1 MFKITQSPGD
11 HFGRHSVRD
20 YSFLQNC
27 LIITSKGA
35 IPGGLKLLE
44 ILNKIFLSDILY
56 SVMKKY
62 NIISLYSLVSV
73 VREK

>member
-1 MFKITQSPGD
+1 MFKIIQPPSII
-11 HFGRHSVRD
+11 FGKHSTSD
-20 YSFLQNC
+20 YSFPQNC

>member
-1 MFKITQSPGD
+1 MFKITQPPMIILVGIQLEIIL
-11 HFGRHSVRD
+11 
-20 YSFLQNC
+20 FLQNC